1 MGRLDNKVALITG
14 GARGQGEAE
23 SRLFVAEGAKVII
36 SDVLDDEGLKL
47 ADELGEMARYAHL
60 DVTDEDGWDRVI
72 NDLGPN
78 GLDVLVNNAGIALT
92 ANLLDATL
100 DHYRQVIEVNQVGT
114 WLGMRAAGRAMR
126 DSGGGSIV
134 NISSIDGFHGMPA
147 MTAYASSKFAVRGM
161 TKAAALDLG
170 PMGIRVNSVHPG
182 LIDTPMLATGG
193 RQVRASLGKLS
204 ETFPLGRL
212 GTADD
217 VAQVV
222 LFLASDDSSYCTGT
236 ELVVDG
242 GLIAGVTF
250 AT

>member
-23 SRLFVAEGAKVII
+23 SRLFVAEGARVVIT
-36 SDVLDDEGLKL
+36 DVLDAEGENL
-47 ADELGEMARYAHL
+47 ARELGEMATYARL
-60 DVTDEDGWDRVI
+60 DVTDEDNWDRVI
-72 NDLGPN
+72 SDLGPG
-78 GLDVLVNNAGIALT
+78 GLDILVNNAGIALM
-92 ANLLDATL
+92 ASLLDATL
-100 DHYRQVIEVNQVGT
+100 DHYRKVIEVNQVGT

-170 PMGIRVNSVHPG
+170 SHGIRVNSVHPG
-182 LIDTPMLATGG
+182 LIDTPMLVTGG
-193 RQVRASLGKLS
+193 QEVRESLGKLA
-204 ETFPLGRL
+204 ETFPVGRL
-212 GTADD
+212 GTAKD

-222 LFLASDDSSYCTGT
+222 LFLASDESGYCTGT
-236 ELVVDG
+236 EFVVDG

-250 AT
+250 DT